1 MGHCSEPER
10 IREGPSIQAAHRY
23 CNSATSS
30 YLKIFV
36 FSSAASAKDSA
47 TSAFDPEFLP
57 QRAQSLSQRSQRRK
71 RTSRQDHGQ
80 RSTPLFPA
88 SAIGFLALGLHWSL
102 AISASAFLPSNQQG
116 RIVAVRAQSQAR
128 EGPEGKRDGDR
139 EIFSLA

>member
-36 FSSAASAKDSA
+36 FSSATSAKDSA

-57 QRAQSLSQRSQRRK
+57 QRAQSLSQRSQRKGRDDIK
-71 RTSRQDHGQ
+71 AGDQGLVELVLPTPVRL
-80 RSTPLFPA
+80 RSELRRD
-88 SAIGFLALGLHWSL
+88 LVLD
-102 AISASAFLPSNQQG
+102 
-116 RIVAVRAQSQAR
+116 RA
-128 EGPEGKRDGDR
+128 ETK
-139 EIFSLA
+139 